1 MTDTFNIVK
10 LEKELIRD
18 EGRKTKPY
26 RDSELILTIGVGW
39 NLEQW
44 GLPDHIIDQLFTI
57 SINRAVTDA
66 KAVIPN
72 FEYLHPAR
80 QRVLVNMAF
89 NLGRK
94 RLRGFRL
101 MNRAIAKRRW
111 KEAAKEMLDS
121 KWARQVK
128 GRAVR
133 LAEVMESDL

>member
-26 RDSELILTIGVGW
+26 RDSEGILTIGVGW
-39 NLEQW
+39 NLEEW
-44 GLPDHIIDQLFTI
+44 GLPDHIIDQLTKI
-57 SINRAVTDA
+57 SINRAISDA
-66 KAVIPN
+66 KHVIPS

-94 RLRGFRL
+94 RLGGFKL
-101 MNRAIAKRRW
+101 MRRAIAKRNW
-111 KEAAKEMLDS
+111 KEAAREMLDS
-121 KWARQVK
+121 KWARQV
-128 GRAVR
+128 GRRATR